1 MGLAPP
7 SETAWFQTSSR
18 AGVDQTS
25 QTSLSPSVGGSRFLS
40 VSLLSFPEKRKKNE
54 KKSLEIVDVSDRKK
68 KHQVEMWWKLLVSCS
83 SVHCF
88 FSSLLLYFCLRGG
101 KHFLFCFVLL
111 DEM

>member
-25 QTSLSPSVGGSRFLS
+25 QTSLSPVGGSRFLS

-68 KHQVEMWWKLLVSCS
+68 SIK
-83 SVHCF
+83 
-88 FSSLLLYFCLRGG
+88 
-101 KHFLFCFVLL
+101 
-111 DEM
+111 